1 MKALLVSTAYLARK
15 SKMYDDWIH
24 LDVRTNEYVT
34 GDGTRVAAELVET
47 ACCLA
52 DVLYISYLRSEQRK
66 EMKNGSNPR
75 SNQARNSPST
85 KPNVHTVNQRN

>member
-1 MKALLVSTAYLARK
+1 MD
-15 SKMYDDWIH
+15 DDWIH

-52 DVLYISYLRSEQRK
+52 DILYIAYLRSEQRK
-66 EMKNGSNPR
+66 EMKNGPNPR
-75 SNQARNSPST
+75 SNQAGNRPST
-85 KPNVHTVNQRN
+85 EPDVQPLNQRNQLQ

>member
-1 MKALLVSTAYLARK
+1 MKALLVSTAYPPRGA
-15 SKMYDDWIH
+15 KMYDDWIR

-47 ACCLA
+47 ASCLA

-66 EMKNGSNPR
+66 EMKNGP
-75 SNQARNSPST
+75 NQARNS
-85 KPNVHTVNQRN
+85 

>member
-1 MKALLVSTAYLARK
+1 MANVD
-15 SKMYDDWIH
+15 DDWIR

-47 ACCLA
+47 ASCLA
-52 DVLYISYLRSEQRK
+52 DVLYIAYLRSEQRK

-75 SNQARNSPST
+75 PNQAGNSPST
-85 KPNVHTVNQRN
+85 EPDVHTVNQRS